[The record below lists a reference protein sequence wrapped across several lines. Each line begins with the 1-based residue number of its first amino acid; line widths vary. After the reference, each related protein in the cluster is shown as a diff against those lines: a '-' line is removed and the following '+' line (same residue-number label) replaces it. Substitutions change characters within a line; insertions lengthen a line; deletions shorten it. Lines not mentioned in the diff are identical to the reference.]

1 MDKTEKIKLMEEI
14 MELEEGT
21 LNESSVLS
29 EYDEWD
35 SLSIISYI
43 ALMDTRFTKSVSMEE
58 IKRFVTIKD
67 AIDIM

>member
-1 MDKTEKIKLMEEI
+1 MEEI

>member
-1 MDKTEKIKLMEEI
+1 MDKMEKIKLMEEI

-21 LNESSVLS
+21 LNEGSVLS

-43 ALMDTRFTKSVSMEE
+43 ALMDTRFNKSVSMEE
-58 IKRFVTIKD
+58 IKRFVTVKD

>member
-1 MDKTEKIKLMEEI
+1 MDKTEKIKI

-58 IKRFVTIKD
+58 IKRFVTVKD

>member
-58 IKRFVTIKD
+58 IKRFVTVKD

>member
-43 ALMDTRFTKSVSMEE
+43 ALMDTRFNKSVSMEE
-58 IKRFVTIKD
+58 IKRFATVKD

>member
-1 MDKTEKIKLMEEI
+1 MDKAEKIKLMEEI

-58 IKRFVTIKD
+58 IKRFVTVKD

>member
-1 MDKTEKIKLMEEI
+1 MEKIKLMEEI

-21 LNESSVLS
+21 LNEGSVLS

-43 ALMDTRFTKSVSMEE
+43 ALMDTRFNKSVSMEE
-58 IKRFVTIKD
+58 IKRFVTVKD